1 MVDRMAPEVNA
12 GPGGARL
19 APGRNHHRPGNLPC
33 VAPVD
38 TTRAFSFGG
47 VAESYDRYRP
57 GPPREAVEW
66 VLPTPCPTAL
76 DLGAGTG
83 ALSRRLAE
91 RASQVIAVEPDPRML
106 AVLTHRS
113 PTIHGLRATA
123 ERLPIGATTVD
134 AVLVSSA
141 WHWMDPELTMAE
153 IGRVLRSGGVM
164 GVVWS
169 GPDRSVDW
177 VGSILGRRDPSPG
190 ESVRRNRRLELP
202 VGSPF
207 HSLDT
212 TLLAWS
218 LPMTRGELVG
228 LAGTYSSV
236 ITMAEEERV
245 AEADRIEERLATIP
259 GLGDR
264 PVVDLP
270 MSTRCWRAVRR

>member
-1 MVDRMAPEVNA
+1 MRTVDSPV
-12 GPGGARL
+12 GARTPPPH
-19 APGRNHHRPGNLPC
+19 PGTLPS
-33 VAPVD
+33 VAAVD

-57 GPPREAVEW
+57 GPPPEAVEW
-66 VLPTPCPTAL
+66 VLPSPCRMAL

-83 ALSRRLAE
+83 ALSRRLVQ
-91 RASQVIAVEPDPRML
+91 RASHVIAVEPDPRML

-113 PTIHGLRATA
+113 PAIHGIRATA
-123 ERLPIGATTVD
+123 ERLPIGAATVD

-141 WHWMDPELTMAE
+141 WHWMDPELTIAE
-153 IGRVLRSGGVM
+153 VGRVLSPGGVM

-169 GPDRSVDW
+169 GPDRSVEW
-177 VGSILGRRDPSPG
+177 VGSVLGHRDPSPG

-207 HSLDT
+207 EGLDT
-212 TLLAWS
+212 RLLHWS
-218 LPMTRGELVG
+218 LSLTREQLIG

-236 ITMAEEERV
+236 ITMTEEERV
-245 AEADRIEERLATIP
+245 AEGDRIEEQMGNIP
-259 GLGDR
+259 GLGNG
-264 PVVDLP
+264 PVVGLP

>member
-1 MVDRMAPEVNA
+1 
-12 GPGGARL
+12 
-19 APGRNHHRPGNLPC
+19 
-33 VAPVD
+33 VD

-57 GPPREAVEW
+57 GPPQEAVAW
-66 VLPTPCPTAL
+66 VLPTPCRRAL

-83 ALSRRLAE
+83 ALSRQLAQ
-91 RASQVIAVEPDPRML
+91 RAAQVIAIEPDPRML
-106 AVLTHRS
+106 AVLTQRS
-113 PTIHGLRATA
+113 PAIHGVRATA

-141 WHWMDPELTMAE
+141 WHWMDPDLTVAE

-177 VGSILGRRDPSPG
+177 VGSILARRDPSPG
-190 ESVRRNRRLELP
+190 ESVGRNRRLELP

-207 HSLDT
+207 EGLDSC
-212 TLLAWS
+212 LLTWS
-218 LPMTRGELVG
+218 LPVTREQLIG
-228 LAGTYSSV
+228 LAGTFSSV
-236 ITMAEEERV
+236 ITMAEEERKG
-245 AEADRIEERLATIP
+245 EARRIEDRLESIP
-259 GLGDR
+259 GLGNG

>member
-1 MVDRMAPEVNA
+1 
-12 GPGGARL
+12 
-19 APGRNHHRPGNLPC
+19 
-33 VAPVD
+33 VAAVD

-57 GPPREAVEW
+57 GPPQEAVEW
-66 VLPTPCPTAL
+66 VLPTPCRTAL

-83 ALSRRLAE
+83 ALSRQLAQ
-91 RASQVIAVEPDPRML
+91 RAAQVIAIEPDPRML
-106 AVLTHRS
+106 AVLTQRS
-113 PTIHGLRATA
+113 PAIHGVRATA
-123 ERLPIGATTVD
+123 ERLPIGATAVD
-134 AVLVSSA
+134 AVLISSA
-141 WHWMDPELTMAE
+141 WHWMDPELTVAE
-153 IGRVLRSGGVM
+153 IGRVLASGGVM

-207 HSLDT
+207 EGLDSC
-212 TLLAWS
+212 LLTWS
-218 LPMTRGELVG
+218 LPLTREQLIG

-245 AEADRIEERLATIP
+245 TEARRIEDRLENIP
-259 GLGDR
+259 GLGDG